1 MSAAGAPAGSGPLV
15 LRHDRDLSLA
25 DIVSVAGGR
34 IVALDPD
41 TRAMLDARRR
51 EVVAHVRAH
60 GAPAYGFN
68 RGFGSNVKDAVP
80 ADRLEE
86 LQVNLIRSHACGFG
100 EPAPEPVVRATM
112 LLRARS
118 LARGHSGV
126 RAAVVEAVIAAL
138 NAGVVP
144 LVPRYG
150 SVSASGDLAPLSHV
164 ALALIGEGEAF
175 LAGQRLPAAAALARA
190 GLVPL
195 RLEMKEGLALNNGC
209 QFSNAV
215 AALATDAAQTLMD
228 TALVASSVSV
238 QVLLGADT
246 PFRTDLHAL
255 RRHPGSRRAAASLW
269 RLMEGSP
276 LRAAHRPYDV
286 DGEVQDPYSLRCTAQ
301 ILGPCLD
308 LVTRARETVEIEA
321 NSVTDNPV
329 ILDAPDGKR
338 TDIVSGGHFHGMP
351 LAVDTFGLL
360 QAFGIAAR
368 LSNLRCVKFVD
379 ADKNRGLGPQLKWP
393 GPMPDPAAAGDRA
406 VSSGMLMPEY
416 ASAGLV
422 NALWGA
428 AMPSHLFS
436 LPTDSGWEDH
446 VSMAINLAWRAY
458 DALPRVADQLAI
470 ELAYGAQ
477 GAAIRKSMCRIPS
490 RPAPGGWSETFP
502 ADSMR
507 LSAPAEA
514 ALAAVARHFPTV
526 TRDRYLAGDLASL
539 AAAVLS
545 GDVRDAAA
553 AALGRPVA

>member
-1 MSAAGAPAGSGPLV
+1 MTRPGTPAMDPLV
-15 LRHDRDLSLA
+15 LRHDRDLSLD
-25 DIVSVAGGR
+25 DIVAVAGGR
-34 IVALDPD
+34 AVALDGA
-41 TRAMLDARRR
+41 TRELLAARRA
-51 EVVAHVRAH
+51 EIVAHVRAH
-60 GAPAYGFN
+60 GEPAYGFN

-100 EPAPEPVVRATM
+100 EPAPEGIVRATM

-126 RAAVVEAVIAAL
+126 RAEVVEAVIAAL
-138 NAGVVP
+138 NAGIVP
-144 LVPRYG
+144 LVPRWG
-150 SVSASGDLAPLSHV
+150 SVSASGDLAPLSHM

-175 LAGQRLPAAAALARA
+175 VAGRRMAAGAALAAA
-190 GLVPL
+190 GLSPL

-209 QFSNAV
+209 QFSNAI
-215 AALATDAAQTLMD
+215 AALATAGAETLLE
-228 TALVASSVSV
+228 TALVASAISI

-246 PFRTDLHAL
+246 PFRADLHDL
-255 RRHPGSRRAAASLW
+255 RRHPGSLRAAEALW
-269 RLMEGSP
+269 RLMAGSP

-286 DGEVQDPYSLRCTAQ
+286 DGEVQDPYSLRCAAQ

-308 LVTRARETVEIEA
+308 LVARARRTVEIEA
-321 NSVTDNPV
+321 NSVTDNP
-329 ILDAPDGKR
+329 ILLDAPDGTR

-360 QAFGIAAR
+360 QAFGIAGR

-393 GPMPDPAAAGDRA
+393 GARIDAAAASDRA

-446 VSMAINLAWRAY
+446 VSMAANLAWRAL
-458 DALPRVADQLAI
+458 DALPRLADQLAI

-477 GAAIRKSMCRIPS
+477 GAAIRKAMRRIPS
-490 RPAPGGWSETFP
+490 RAAPGGWSGEFAA
-502 ADSMR
+502 ADMR

-514 ALAAVARHFPTV
+514 ALAAIGRHFPTV
-526 TRDRYLAGDLASL
+526 TADRYLAPDLAALS
-539 AAAVLS
+539 AAVRA
-545 GDVRDAAA
+545 GEIAAA
-553 AALGRPVA
+553 ARG